1 LHHFSALTRSPSP
14 LKVFKFAA
22 FKFPAGTLIDGE
34 CASAVQ
40 RIGVRQMQNR
50 IEDLSNPTGNSHE
63 CDLIQALIEI
73 NEVHAES
80 TDYCQCRV
88 CQIARKALNGI
99 IAHC

>member
-1 LHHFSALTRSPSP
+1 M
-14 LKVFKFAA
+14 
-22 FKFPAGTLIDGE
+22 E
-34 CASAVQ
+34 
-40 RIGVRQMQNR
+40 NR
-50 IEDLSNPTGNSHE
+50 FEDLNSPTGNSHE

-80 TDYCQCRV
+80 IDYCQCRV